1 MKKSAGILCCV
12 LMLICK
18 NQLAQF
24 TDYTDISG
32 INFYGE
38 HFMWG
43 TGISAVDFNGDG
55 LDDLTMCS
63 NMGIAM
69 YQSAGDGTFT
79 IVNLLYIN
87 AWLVHVLWVDYDN
100 DDDLDLFATSY
111 GQGLFLY
118 EQESDFVFVD
128 RSDLFSEFHH
138 FYGTG
143 ACWADYDKDGWKD
156 LFVCQYQYGI
166 GTPNRPNLLFHNE
179 GGVLVEVGSALG
191 VASWANNALQ
201 SAWTDFDNDGWVDLY
216 VVNDHDAGNEYY
228 KNIEGLYF
236 ENQSY
241 NGSGLVGSC
250 MSNSIADFDRDGD
263 FDVYISNSGPQFLLR
278 NDIGSFQEVSEQ
290 WGAYLYTFG
299 WGALWIDYNSDGW
312 EDFYLCNDENWT
324 SQNQN
329 FFLENVQ
336 GSQFVQNNFD
346 PNQEPAYSIV
356 KGDFNGDLSPDMA
369 IFNGFPGEVHIW
381 MNQGA
386 GDHHSVKIGLNGEV
400 SDHFGVGAKVHLF
413 YNGEY
418 SLHQVLCGETYLS
431 QNSNQL
437 IVGTGVSSM
446 IDSLRVEWPSGWI
459 DVFYGLSTDTAYV
472 FTEGETFE
480 AGVFSAT
487 DFKICPQGSTEV
499 SVQGEGLSSFLWS
512 DGSISNTTII
522 VDTGAYWLTVTHPL
536 GISDTVRFHISH
548 FAPANYDVTATPPVC
563 PLGQDGFFSV
573 FSVELVQINGQ
584 PIVGEYMIDSLSAGD
599 YVLGATDF
607 NGCSTEVMFSIV
619 DPIAM
624 TIESDSMHFC
634 PSSLVFPEVD
644 VLGGSAPYDV
654 HWPVSLTSP
663 QEGNHVITVLDS
675 NGCSSEFGVALFPY
689 NQPSLSVLVDTVCLG
704 GSSAWS
710 FFNSDSSVAVVST
723 QLFPEVQGDLSE
735 GMYTLFYTDE
745 NGCEADIDFAVV
757 SYSPMTVTFL
767 DTLMNEMEG
776 VYAAVE
782 GGVPPY
788 AFLWQDQS
796 ENQWFTPQESGT
808 YTGQV
813 TDSEGCVQTFQ
824 TDISLGK
831 ETAHSPVLKPFPN
844 PFNDYIAFNLSGVQ
858 NVSVFN
864 ALGACIYSENVSSS
878 FLLETNNWSDG
889 VYFVVTAEGTHK
901 MVKQTK
907 GD

>member
-1 MKKSAGILCCV
+1 
-12 LMLICK
+12 
-18 NQLAQF
+18 
-24 TDYTDISG
+24 
-32 INFYGE
+32 
-38 HFMWG
+38 MWG
-43 TGISAVDFNGDG
+43 TGMSAVDFNGDG

-69 YQSAGDGTFT
+69 YQSVGDGTFT
-79 IVNLLYIN
+79 LVNLLYIN

-166 GTPNRPNLLFHNE
+166 GNPTQPNLLFHNE
-179 GGVLVEVGSALG
+179 SGVFVEVGSALG

-241 NGSGLVGSC
+241 NGSGLIGSC

-263 FDVYISNSGPQFLLR
+263 FDVYISNSGPQYLLR

-336 GSQFVQNNFD
+336 GAQFTQNNFD

-381 MNQGA
+381 MNQSA
-386 GDHHSVKIGLNGEV
+386 GENHSVKLRLNGEV
-400 SDHFGVGAKVHLF
+400 SDRFGVGTKVQLF

-437 IVGTGVSSM
+437 IIGTGVSST
-446 IDSLRVEWPSGWI
+446 IDSLHIEWPSGWK
-459 DVFYGLSTDTAYV
+459 DVFYGLSTDTTYL
-472 FTEGETFE
+472 FTEGETFV
-480 AGVFSAT
+480 ASVFSAS

-499 SVQGEGLSSFLWS
+499 SAQVEGFLGASSFLWS
-512 DGSISNTTII
+512 DGSMANTTN
-522 VDTGAYWLTVTHPL
+522 VLDTGVYWLTVTHPM
-536 GISDTVRFHISH
+536 GISDSVSFHIAH
-548 FAPANYDVTATPPVC
+548 FTPANYDLTTTPPNC
-563 PLGQDGFFSV
+563 PLGQDGFFSIV
-573 FSVELVQINGQ
+573 SVDLEEINGQ
-584 PIVGEYMIDSLSAGD
+584 PFVTEYMIDTLAAGD
-599 YVLGATDF
+599 YVFSAWDV
-607 NGCSTEVMFSIV
+607 NGCFTEVSFSLF
-619 DPIAM
+619 DPIGM
-624 TIESDSMHFC
+624 SIESDSFQFC
-634 PSSLVFPEVD
+634 SSSVSFPEVNI
-644 VLGGSAPYDV
+644 LGGNPPYYV
-654 HWPVSLTSP
+654 HWPIALASP
-663 QEGNHVITVLDS
+663 QEGSHWVSVLDAE
-675 NGCSSEFGVALFPY
+675 GCNREFIVDLAPFP
-689 NQPSLSVLVDTVCLG
+689 QPSLNVLVDTVCLG
-704 GSSAWS
+704 GSSSWS
-710 FFNSDSSVAVVST
+710 FINSDSSVAVVST
-723 QLFPEVQGDLSE
+723 HLLPDVEGDLSE
-735 GMYTLFYTDE
+735 GLYTLFYTDE
-745 NGCEADIDFAVV
+745 NGCQADVEFEVV
-757 SYSPMTVTFL
+757 SYSPMAVTCV

-776 VYAAVE
+776 VYAVVE

-788 AFLWQDQS
+788 SFLWQDQS
-796 ENQWFTPQESGT
+796 ENQWFIPQESGT
-808 YTGQV
+808 FSGQV
-813 TDSEGCVQTFQ
+813 TDSEGCVQNFQ
-824 TDISLGK
+824 TDIFLGK
-831 ETAHSPVLKPFPN
+831 EAGLSPELKPFPN
-844 PFNDYIAFNLSGVQ
+844 PFNEQIALNLSGVQ
-858 NVSVFN
+858 IVSVFN
-864 ALGACIYSENVSSS
+864 ALGACIYSENVSTS
-878 FLLETNNWSDG
+878 FLLQTKEWPDG
-889 VYFVVTAEGTHK
+889 VYFLVTAKGTHK
-901 MVKQTK
+901 MVKQSII
-907 GD
+907 D